1 MKRLKIRARMTILN
15 AAAASLLFTAAFAVI
30 YLLTSHIIFS
40 YRRQSV
46 ELALSQVMV
55 QVENRNGSPY
65 YEDEVPLS
73 ADARYAVWLK
83 DGDMLSTSGGALPE
97 LAEVEPKTPVRV
109 QIGDSAY
116 LAMTS
121 GAFRV
126 GDEDV
131 CAMTAVSCE
140 GDERMLA
147 LLRLIFLLALPLLLA
162 CSCIISF
169 IIAGRILAPI
179 HTISETA
186 ERLAHGRDFSLRI
199 SEIGTHDELDALI
212 QTLNRMLGSLEDAFR
227 RERRFT
233 SDASHELRTPLAV
246 MTSYAE
252 NLMKYSSPTPM
263 QQEGL
268 SVILKECGQMNH
280 LIAQMLSLARAQ
292 TGRLPFRPET
302 LSVRDVVDGVA
313 AALNDR
319 LCEKHI
325 ALSCEVDEAFCITA
339 DQSLFTQLMLNL
351 VENAVKYGRDGGHIV
366 VTTERRQNMA
376 RIAVRDDGIGISE
389 TDLPHVFERFYRVD
403 TVRDRSGTGLGLSLC
418 SEIAAL
424 HGGSLH
430 VTSKLGEGSEF
441 VVELPKH

>member
-1 MKRLKIRARMTILN
+1 M
-15 AAAASLLFTAAFAVI
+15 
-30 YLLTSHIIFS
+30 
-40 YRRQSV
+40 
-46 ELALSQVMV
+46 
-55 QVENRNGSPY
+55 
-65 YEDEVPLS
+65 
-73 ADARYAVWLK
+73 
-83 DGDMLSTSGGALPE
+83 
-97 LAEVEPKTPVRV
+97 
-109 QIGDSAY
+109 
-116 LAMTS
+116 
-121 GAFRV
+121 
-126 GDEDV
+126 
-131 CAMTAVSCE
+131 
-140 GDERMLA
+140 
-147 LLRLIFLLALPLLLA
+147 
-162 CSCIISF
+162 
-169 IIAGRILAPI
+169 
-179 HTISETA
+179 
-186 ERLAHGRDFSLRI
+186 AHGRDFSLRI

-233 SDASHELRTPLAV
+233 SDASHELRMPLAV

-268 SVILKECGQMNH
+268 SVILKECGQMNR

-292 TGRLPFRPET
+292 TRRLPFRPET

-325 ALSCEVDEAFCITA
+325 ALSREVDETFCITA

-351 VENAVKYGRDGGHIV
+351 VENAVKYGHDGGHIV
-366 VTTERRQNMA
+366 ITVERRQNIA

-424 HGGSLH
+424 HGGSIH

-441 VVELPKH
+441 VVELPEH